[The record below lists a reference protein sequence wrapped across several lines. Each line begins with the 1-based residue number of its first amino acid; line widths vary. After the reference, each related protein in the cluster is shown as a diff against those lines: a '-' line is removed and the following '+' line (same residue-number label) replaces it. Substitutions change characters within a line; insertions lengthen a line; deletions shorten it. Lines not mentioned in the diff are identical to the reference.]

1 MIDEYRAEFDLEP
14 ATDRVP
20 PNDPLA
26 EQSVLGSI
34 LTSANALGEVLDIVN
49 ADDFYQPRHM
59 RVFEAAVDMFA
70 AGEPVDPITIA
81 AELEKR
87 GTLAKAGGPVYL
99 FDIAAGVPIAANA
112 AHYAEIVR
120 DKAVLRRLIEKAIKI
135 AQLGYEGR
143 GDANEIVDL
152 AQAEM
157 YSVSKG
163 KSTEDYHVLAELLD
177 PAFDEIGKRMNFGGG
192 VSGVPTGFDRMD
204 KLTHGLLG
212 GQLVIVAARPG
223 VGKSTLALDFA
234 RSAAIHN
241 NMATAVFSLE
251 MGRNEI
257 IMRLLSAEASVRH
270 DDISSG
276 KLGDADFRRISDR
289 STAISNAPLFIDDSP
304 NLTMNEIR
312 SKARRLKQRHDL
324 KLIVI
329 DYLQLMT
336 SGGRVRTESRQVEV
350 SEFSRQAKLLA
361 KELDVPVVALSQL
374 NRNAETR
381 QDGKPDLADLRESG
395 SLEQDAD
402 LVILIHRPEMHQSK
416 TRKVELA
423 GTYTDAATE
432 RQSADRQGEADLII
446 AKHRGG
452 PTGTVTV
459 AFQKHLAR
467 FVDMSDPNNWRN

>member
-1 MIDEYRAEFDLEP
+1 MWGYRMIDEYHEEIDFEP
-14 ATDRVP
+14 AADRVP

-34 LTSANALGEVLDIVN
+34 LTSAAALSEVQEIVS

-59 RVFEAAVDMFA
+59 RVFEAATDMFA
-70 AGEPVDPITIA
+70 SGEPVDPITIA

-99 FDIAAGVPIAANA
+99 FDLAAGVPIAANA

-120 DKAVLRRLIEKAIKI
+120 DKAVLRRMIEKAVKI

-143 GDANEIVDL
+143 GDARDLVDQ

-163 KSTEDYHVLAELLD
+163 KNTEEYQVLASLMEG
-177 PAFDEIGKRMNFGGG
+177 AFDEIGRRMNFGGG
-192 VSGVPTGFDRMD
+192 VSGVPTGFKGLDA
-204 KLTHGLLG
+204 LTHGLHP
-212 GQLVIVAARPG
+212 GQLVLVAARPG
-223 VGKSTLALDFA
+223 LGKSTLALDFA
-234 RSAAIHN
+234 RAAAIHN
-241 NMATAVFSLE
+241 NMTSAVFSLE
-251 MGRNEI
+251 MARNEI
-257 IMRLLSAEASVRH
+257 IMRLLAAESSVRLEA
-270 DDISSG
+270 IMSG
-276 KLGDADFRRISDR
+276 QLGDMDFRRIQDR
-289 STAISNAPLFIDDSP
+289 AAAINDAPLFIDDSP
-304 NLTMNEIR
+304 NVSMNEIR

-336 SGGRVRTESRQVEV
+336 SGGRVRVESRQVEV

-361 KELDVPVVALSQL
+361 KELNVPVVALSQL

-402 LVILIHRPEMHQSK
+402 MVILIHRPEVHRSK
-416 TRKVELA
+416 AKA
-423 GTYTDAATE
+423 DAA
-432 RQSADRQGEADLII
+432 QGGDKSKPDRQGEADLMVV
-446 AKHRGG
+446 KHRNG
-452 PTGTVTV
+452 PTGTIAV
-459 AFQKHLAR
+459 AFQRHYTR
-467 FVDMSDPNNWRN
+467 FIDMPDAGDYRS